1 MDVVRVLLAED
12 HHLVRQGL
20 RALLERE
27 PGIEIVGEAADGL
40 EALRLI
46 KDVRPD
52 IVVLDITMPGL
63 NGLEVLRRVRQ
74 RLPEVRVLM
83 LSVHEGGEYILRAL
97 QAGASGYLLK
107 RSLSAELLL
116 AIRAAR
122 CGEVF
127 LSPAVSRT
135 IVTRFLQGISP
146 EESRTPYDRLTPRER
161 EVFQLIAEGHTNQA
175 IAHRLGISVRTV
187 ETHRANLMDKL
198 DIHDVAGLTRLA
210 VQMGL
215 VEPAG

>member
-1 MDVVRVLLAED
+1 MDIVRVLLAED

-27 PGIEIVGEAADGL
+27 PGLEVVGEAADGL
-40 EALRLI
+40 DALHMI
-46 KDVRPD
+46 KDLQPD
-52 IVVLDITMPGL
+52 VVVLDITMPGL
-63 NGLEVLRRVRQ
+63 NGLEVLRRVSQ

-83 LSVHEGGEYILRAL
+83 LSVHEGEEYVQRAL

-116 AIRAAR
+116 AIRAAQR
-122 CGEVF
+122 GEVF
-127 LSPAVSRT
+127 LSSAISRT
-135 IVTRFLQGISP
+135 VVTRFLQGAPP
-146 EESRTPYDRLTPRER
+146 EGSKTPYDRLTPRER
-161 EVFQLIAEGHTNQA
+161 EVFQFVAEGYTNQA

-210 VQMGL
+210 VHTGL
-215 VEPAG
+215 VEAVG

>member
-1 MDVVRVLLAED
+1 MNVVRVLLAED

-20 RALLERE
+20 RALLERQ

-40 EALRLI
+40 EALDLI
-46 KDVRPD
+46 QDLRPD
-52 IVVLDITMPGL
+52 VVLMDITMPGL
-63 NGLEVLRRVRQ
+63 NGLEVLRRVRS
-74 RLPEVRVLM
+74 RLPEVRVLV
-83 LSVHEGGEYILRAL
+83 LSVHEREEYVLRAL

-116 AIRAAR
+116 AIRAAQR
-122 CGEVF
+122 GEVF
-127 LSPAVSRT
+127 LSPAVSQT
-135 IVTRFLQGISP
+135 IVNRFLQNASLD
-146 EESRTPYDRLTPRER
+146 ETRTGYERLTPRER

-187 ETHRANLMDKL
+187 ETHRANLMNKL

-210 VQMGL
+210 IQLGL
-215 VEPAG
+215 VEAVG

>member
-1 MDVVRVLLAED
+1 MDVIRVLLAED

-27 PGIEIVGEAADGL
+27 PDIEIVGEAADGL
-40 EALRLI
+40 EALHLI
-46 KDVRPD
+46 EYLQPD
-52 IVVLDITMPGL
+52 IVLMDITMPGL
-63 NGLEVLRRVRQ
+63 DGLEVLRRVRQ
-74 RLPEVRVLM
+74 QLSDVRVLM
-83 LSVHEGGEYILRAL
+83 LSVHEGGEYVLRAL

-116 AIRAAR
+116 AIRAAQR
-122 CGEVF
+122 GEVF

-135 IVTRFLQGISP
+135 IVTYFLHGVSP
-146 EESRTPYDRLTPRER
+146 EEIKTPYDRLTPRER

-175 IAHRLGISVRTV
+175 IAQRLGISVRTV

-215 VEPAG
+215 VEPVG

>member
-27 PGIEIVGEAADGL
+27 PDIEIVGEAADGL

-52 IVVLDITMPGL
+52 IVVMDITMPGL

-161 EVFQLIAEGHTNQA
+161 EVFQLIVEGHTNQA

-210 VQMGL
+210 VQLGL
-215 VEPAG
+215 VESVG

>member
-27 PGIEIVGEAADGL
+27 PDIEIVGEAADGL

-46 KDVRPD
+46 KDIRPD
-52 IVVLDITMPGL
+52 IVVMDITMPGL

-107 RSLSAELLL
+107 RSLGAELLL
-116 AIRAAR
+116 AIRAAQR
-122 CGEVF
+122 GEVF
-127 LSPAVSRT
+127 LSPAVSQT
-135 IVTRFLQGISP
+135 IITRVLQSISP
-146 EESRTPYDRLTPRER
+146 EESKTPYDRLTSRER
-161 EVFQLIAEGHTNQA
+161 EVFQLIAEGHTNRA

-210 VQMGL
+210 IQLGL
-215 VEPAG
+215 VESVG

>member
-27 PGIEIVGEAADGL
+27 PDVEIVGEAADGL
-40 EALRLI
+40 EALHLI
-46 KDVRPD
+46 KDLQPD
-52 IVVLDITMPGL
+52 IVLMDITMPGL
-63 NGLEVLRRVRQ
+63 NGLEVLRRVRS
-74 RLPEVRVLM
+74 RLPEVRVLV
-83 LSVHEGGEYILRAL
+83 LSVHEGEEYVLRAL

-107 RSLSAELLL
+107 RSLSAELLVAL
-116 AIRAAR
+116 RAAQR
-122 CGEVF
+122 GEIF
-127 LSPAVSRT
+127 LSPAVSQT
-135 IVTRFLQGISP
+135 LVTRFLQNGP
-146 EESRTPYDRLTPRER
+146 LDESRTPYDRLTPRER

-210 VQMGL
+210 VQLGL
-215 VEPAG
+215 VEAAE

>member
-52 IVVLDITMPGL
+52 IVVMDITMPGL

-116 AIRAAR
+116 AIRAAQ

-198 DIHDVAGLTRLA
+198 DIHDVASLTRLA